1 MAFENLRH
9 SNTSKEEW
17 NATRPLVDDRTI
29 VIKKANKGSCVVV
42 LDRMDYLLESEKQ
55 LNDTSTYK
63 STELKEKLLTG
74 LVESSNKRFLG
85 LRAKCL
91 ISQKEPQYI
100 THKFKKSTN
109 LGKLYLLHNP
119 QKVI

>member
-1 MAFENLRH
+1 MYIYEVFLSQLEIELFKLPFENLRH
-9 SNTSKEEW
+9 NNTSKEEW

-63 STELKEKLLTG
+63 STELKEKLLIG
-74 LVESSNKRFLG
+74 LVESSNNE
-85 LRAKCL
+85 
-91 ISQKEPQYI
+91 QNV
-100 THKFKKSTN
+100 KKS
-109 LGKLYLLHNP
+109 L
-119 QKVI
+119 